1 MTQIAIVGMSCLL
14 PDYTTKDMLWEVLK
28 TGKSLVKEEKFE
40 EHVIERGRLLKS
52 ESDTFFKEVFDSKTL
67 NKLSSLGEV
76 AKWVNY
82 VVQAALEDSG
92 YLDKKEAL
100 NKTGLIMGTLG
111 MFVPE
116 YTTLFDPVV
125 KLRIEEQ
132 MNLLLDEER
141 FCYENNQLERQL
153 CKDGFLVD
161 DLVMTT
167 AYEIFG
173 LEGPHVCF
181 SAACATPLYS
191 IQLASMYLAMHK
203 ADMMI
208 AGAQCVG
215 ETETQISGIFEL
227 LGVLSE
233 KGESRPFD
241 KNSKGL
247 IPGTGAGALVL
258 KRLEDAK
265 RDGDHIIA
273 VIEGIGWSNDGGSKS
288 LLAPAKEGQIAAFND
303 IYKKG
308 ISPEIDYIECHAT
321 GTKAGDKVEIES
333 VNTYFKAY
341 GVTPLLGALK
351 GNTGHCFTASAM
363 GSTIKLLLAMMHDE
377 IPATIGITNVASPN
391 VVCHNQKWPNR
402 NREKRGAVNAFGFGG
417 INAHMV
423 VSEYIPDKIYPVNE
437 KKAQEAEDVVITGM
451 GMQVGKLSSVSDF
464 WRALIKEET
473 ALTQADAK
481 RFYGLEQDPKVLQL
495 LGIQEL
501 PKGAYIGDI
510 DVDFMRFKLATK
522 EDVYY
527 LRRDLLLL
535 NVAAQ
540 ALEKAHIQPGSL
552 PETAV
557 IINTPQDFSDF
568 NYRLS
573 TEMAPAI
580 LNSLEKTCPNL
591 NEKQKAR
598 LMEILR
604 EDEMSR
610 ESGASIVGGIPSIRG
625 SRISSYWRFT
635 GPSFVLV
642 ENENAIGRSLEIAKF
657 MLEEKMVKCV
667 VIGTVELAGEIE
679 YLFAQRQMGNLE
691 TLCEVGVGEGAAILV
706 LKSKEQ
712 AECDQDTVYA
722 TLKEVTIASS
732 HQAVALQ
739 NDEAESGA
747 SDVEAIIGRTGSL
760 EGFVNLIKDAY
771 ELYSGINLENK
782 QQSNNWFW
790 KQEERA
796 HQVYLEQR
804 THMGETVHI
813 GLEEN
818 TTCKSQLLKPKAP
831 SYFFPI
837 GFRNKEEL
845 MTQLECL
852 KVAKSNQ
859 VGRLSE
865 NFINDFSKQSPYI
878 LCILAKD
885 EQILKEEI
893 NEVTKHIDDFFTAD
907 YEWQSVHG
915 SYFTSRPLGEEAKI
929 VYMSPPGGMFNA
941 KAYYELLTLFPD
953 LTQHIDYTYFN
964 PEEMAMYQDQEK
976 VIENYCFEIHTSHLL
991 MRLLQEKLSLMPQQ
1005 MIGAS
1010 MGEMC
1015 SLLASGSIAIG
1026 EEEKESG
1033 KRFIKNVTQII
1044 EQSFTDKNLV
1054 RNYFGEA
1061 VEDWETWYIRG
1072 DAKVIRNLVSA
1083 EEKAFVTIIGS
1094 PKDVIISGE
1103 AKVCERILK
1112 AAHGVGSPISGAYY
1126 VHTPIMESYYG
1137 KIKDI
1142 IAAQGTC
1149 IRDDLD
1155 YTIYSTYAGKPLTC
1169 EKTQVAEHI
1178 ANIIT
1183 HQVDFQ
1189 SIVQKSYADGGRIFI
1204 DLSTNGMCENWSKEV
1219 LKDVPEKLIFSMYSK
1234 KYTAEENLF
1243 RILAKLV
1250 AHHSTVDLK
1259 QYLSNFE
1266 FDVNMAASFKK
1277 NVKMGLPSYKD
1288 HLIFKKNARSIHYAD
1303 TTMLQKATAHIK
1315 QVTEQ
1320 QKKEEMA
1327 HSAIRGQEPYEAP
1340 TTNSIN
1346 WIAQTM
1352 SNNLKA
1358 YKLYSENES
1367 LIFKNC
1373 VQDMHTQG
1381 RKSQCSPKGVSEKTC
1396 IWNRSQIVEMTNG
1409 SMAKVLGKRYEEV
1422 DRYPIRAR
1430 MPSPPYLFISRVTK
1444 FEATFGEYKPCM
1456 AEIEYDVPEDC
1467 VYTRKDHSISH
1478 VVLSEASQIGIFL
1491 GGYIGIDIHSKGTL
1505 RFRIADTK
1513 TKYVKSMDVKVGDT
1527 IRLNFRIKSFIKN
1540 GETTLIACEYE
1551 CYNNNELMMVTQA
1564 MGGYFTAQDLEGSKG
1579 IVSLPNKMQKKLSQ
1593 KKLIPCIQNSQHSF
1607 NKEEMRAFYEGD
1619 FKKCFKSACAVN
1631 MKTPYG
1637 VKEQVRM
1644 IENVKE
1650 ISFIGGKYGL
1660 GKVVATRHITP
1671 EFWPFKAH
1679 FKNDPVLP
1687 GTIMLEGINQL
1698 LLFFAAYSGFLGQRP
1713 SMQVGVVTDNLI
1725 NIAFRGQV
1733 KPSNSQLT
1741 FELDIKDV
1749 IQKEGQITGLVVDGN
1764 VYWEDRHVI
1773 KEENVSITFE
1783 S

>member
-14 PDYTTKDMLWEVLK
+14 PDYTTKERLWEVLK
-28 TGKSLVKEEKFE
+28 AGKSLVREEKFE
-40 EHVIERGRLLKS
+40 DHVIERGRLLKS
-52 ESDTFFKEVFDSKTL
+52 ESDTFFKKVFDPEVL
-67 NKLSSLGEV
+67 NELSHLSEV

-92 YLDKKEAL
+92 YLGKKSVL
-100 NKTGLIMGTLG
+100 NKTGIIMGTLG

-116 YTTLFDPVV
+116 YATLFDPVV

-132 MNLLLDEER
+132 MNLLLDEDHFR
-141 FCYENNQLERQL
+141 YKNNQLETQL
-153 CKDGFLVD
+153 RKDGFLVD
-161 DLVMTT
+161 DLAMKT
-167 AYEIFG
+167 AQELFG
-173 LEGPHVCF
+173 LAGPHVCF

-191 IQLASMYLAMHK
+191 IQLASMYLTMHK

-241 KNSKGL
+241 KKSKGL

-265 RDGDHIIA
+265 RDGDHIIG

-288 LLAPAKEGQIAAFND
+288 LLAPAQEGQIASFKD
-303 IYKKG
+303 IYQKG
-308 ISPEIDYIECHAT
+308 VSPDIDYIECHAT

-333 VNTYFKAY
+333 VNTYFSEY

-377 IPATIGITNVASPN
+377 IPASIGITDPASPN
-391 VVCHNQKWPNR
+391 VVCRNQKWPHK

-423 VSEYIPDKIYPVNE
+423 VSEYRPDKIYSMS
-437 KKAQEAEDVVITGM
+437 KKSAQEAEDLVITGI
-451 GMQVGKLSSVSDF
+451 GMQVGKLTGMNDF
-464 WRALIKEET
+464 WRAFIKEET
-473 ALTQADAK
+473 AVAKADAK

-495 LGIQEL
+495 LGVEEL

-573 TEMAPAI
+573 TEMAPFI
-580 LNSLEKTCPNL
+580 LKSLEKTCPNL
-591 NEKQKAR
+591 NDQQKTR

-604 EDEMSR
+604 EDESSR

-642 ENENAIGRSLEIAKF
+642 ENENAIGRSLELAKF
-657 MLEEKMVKCV
+657 MLEEKMVKCAV
-667 VIGTVELAGEIE
+667 VGTVELAGELE
-679 YLFAQRQMGNLE
+679 YLFAQKQMGNLE
-691 TLCEVGVGEGAAILV
+691 ALCKVGVGEGAAVLV
-706 LKSKEQ
+706 LKCKEQ
-712 AECDQDTVYA
+712 AEHDQDTVYA
-722 TLKEVTIASS
+722 VLKDVAISPM
-732 HQAVALQ
+732 HQAA
-739 NDEAESGA
+739 A
-747 SDVEAIIGRTGSL
+747 SPNNEIQMGINDVEQIIGKTGSL
-760 EGFVNLIKDAY
+760 EGFVNLMKQTY
-771 ELYSGINLENK
+771 ELYSGIKPENR

-790 KQEERA
+790 KPEKGPHKLCLDQ
-796 HQVYLEQR
+796 H
-804 THMGETVHI
+804 TPMGEKVHI
-813 GLEEN
+813 ALEEN

-831 SYFFPI
+831 MYFFPI
-837 GFRNKEEL
+837 SFSNEMAL
-845 MTQLECL
+845 MAQLECL
-852 KVAKSNQ
+852 KGAKPNQ
-859 VGRLSE
+859 IGQLSK
-865 NFINDFSKQSPYI
+865 NFINDFSEDSPYV
-878 LCILAKD
+878 LCILAKND
-885 EQILKEEI
+885 QDLKKEI
-893 NEVTKHIDDFFTAD
+893 NEAISQLKQFFTAD
-907 YEWQSVHG
+907 YEWQSVNG
-915 SYFTSRPLGEEAKI
+915 SYFTSKPLGKEAKI
-929 VYMSPPGGMFNA
+929 VYMNPPGGMFNA

-964 PEEMAMYQDQEK
+964 PEEMAIYRDEEK
-976 VIENYCFEIHTSHLL
+976 VIENYCFEIHTSRLL
-991 MRLLQEKLSLMPQQ
+991 MQLLQEKLNLMPQQ

-1033 KRFIKNVTQII
+1033 KRFIENVTHII
-1044 EQSFTDKNLV
+1044 EESFTDKELV
-1054 RNYFGEA
+1054 KNYLGEN
-1061 VEDWETWYIRG
+1061 VENWETWYIKG
-1072 DAKVIRNLVSA
+1072 DAKVVNDLVLA
-1083 EEKAFVTIIGS
+1083 EEKAFITIIGS

-1103 AKVCERILK
+1103 SKVCERILK
-1112 AAHGVGSPISGAYY
+1112 AAHGVGSPIRGAYY
-1126 VHTPIMESYYG
+1126 VHTPLMESYYER
-1137 KIKDI
+1137 IRDM

-1149 IRDDLD
+1149 IREDLN

-1183 HQVDFQ
+1183 HQVDFE

-1234 KYTAEENLF
+1234 KYTAEENLL

-1250 AHHSTVDLK
+1250 AHHSAVNLK

-1266 FDVNMAASFKK
+1266 FDMNTAASFKK
-1277 NVKMGLPSYKD
+1277 TVNMSLPTYKD
-1288 HLIFKKNARSIHYAD
+1288 RLVFKKNAKSIHYAAS
-1303 TTMLQKATAHIK
+1303 TMLQKATAHIE
-1315 QVTEQ
+1315 QVTKQ
-1320 QKKEEMA
+1320 QKEK
-1327 HSAIRGQEPYEAP
+1327 IP
-1340 TTNSIN
+1340 TADSVN
-1346 WIAQTM
+1346 WLERTM
-1352 SNNLKA
+1352 LNNLKA

-1367 LIFKNC
+1367 LIFKRC
-1373 VQDMHTQG
+1373 MQDMNMQQPT
-1381 RKSQCSPKGVSEKTC
+1381 SQCIKKKISEKPC

-1456 AEIEYDVPEDC
+1456 AEIEYDVPENC

-1491 GGYIGIDIHSKGTL
+1491 GAYIGIDIHSKGTL

-1551 CYNNNELMMVTQA
+1551 CYNNEELMMVTQA
-1564 MGGYFTAQDLEGSKG
+1564 MGGYFTDQDLEGSKG
-1579 IVSLPNKMQKKLSQ
+1579 IVNLPGKMQKKLSQ
-1593 KKLIPCIQNSQHSF
+1593 KKLVPCTQNSQHSF
-1607 NKEEMRAFYEGD
+1607 NKEEMCAFYEGD
-1619 FKKCFKSACAVN
+1619 FKKCFKSACSVN

-1637 VKEQVRM
+1637 VKEEVRM
-1644 IENVKE
+1644 IENIEE
-1650 ISFIGGKYGL
+1650 ISFTGGKYGL
-1660 GKVVATRHITP
+1660 GKVVATRRITP

-1687 GTIMLEGINQL
+1687 GTIMLDGINQL

-1713 SMQVGVVTDNLI
+1713 NMQVGVVTDNLI

-1733 KPSNSQLT
+1733 KPSYSQLT
-1741 FELDIKDV
+1741 FEIDIKDV
-1749 IQKEGQITGLVVDGN
+1749 IQKGNQITGLVVDGN
-1764 VYWEDRHVI
+1764 VYWDERHVI

-1783 S
+1783 EQGRGEK